1 MDSSQSSVSRGA
13 SQCATGVLQPRA
25 SISSVVM
32 ISTVKANLRRVQEC
46 VGRAAAK
53 SGRRTE
59 DITLVAVTKT
69 HPADA
74 IRIAYEAGIRHFGE
88 NRVQEWD
95 AKRDSVSGLA
105 ATWHLVGH
113 LQSNKAKRAARI
125 FSRID
130 SVDSLALAQKLD
142 AQRQGTGKL
151 PVLLE
156 VRTDPVTTKSGLTPE
171 EVPLVAN
178 EMLSM
183 QNLELLGLMTVPPQF
198 AASDSARPYF
208 RLLRELRDALERR
221 FELKFPVLSMGMSND
236 FETAIEEGATEIRLG
251 TALFGERPHG

>member
-1 MDSSQSSVSRGA
+1 MSHRA
-13 SQCATGVLQPRA
+13 SQCATSVFRLHA
-25 SISSVVM
+25 SISSVVALN
-32 ISTVKANLRRVQEC
+32 TVKANLRRVQEC
-46 VGRAAAK
+46 IARAAAK
-53 SGRRTE
+53 SGRSPA
-59 DITLVAVTKT
+59 DVTLVAVTKT

-74 IRIAYEAGIRHFGE
+74 ITIAYEAGVRHFGE
-88 NRVQEWD
+88 NRVQEWES
-95 AKRDSVSGLA
+95 KREAVSELA

-113 LQSNKAKRAARI
+113 LQSNKAKRAAQI

-130 SVDSLALAQKLD
+130 SIDSLALAQKLD
-142 AQRQGTGKL
+142 ANRQGPGKL

-156 VRTDPVTTKSGLTPE
+156 VRTDPVTTKSGLAPE
-171 EVPLVAN
+171 DVQPVAG
-178 EMLSM
+178 EILSL

-198 AASDSARPYF
+198 AAPDSARPYF

-251 TALFGERPHG
+251 TALFGERPRA